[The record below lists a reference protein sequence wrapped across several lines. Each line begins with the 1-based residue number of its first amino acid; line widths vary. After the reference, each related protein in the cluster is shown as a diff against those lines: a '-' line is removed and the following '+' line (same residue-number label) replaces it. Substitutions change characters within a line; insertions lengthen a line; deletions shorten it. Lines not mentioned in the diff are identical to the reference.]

1 MCHVY
6 GLFWFCFAPVPVV
19 LFGHVPFLVNII
31 DYSSFSLIMI
41 PDYPVYIS
49 SCFHCVPWSDL
60 LFTCVCALLML
71 DYSPVLSSLRTV
83 TFFRACLMLPARH
96 TVTM

>member
-1 MCHVY
+1 MCITFMVS
-6 GLFWFCFAPVPVV
+6 FAPVTVPVS
-19 LFGHVPFLVNII
+19 LFGDVPFLVNII

-49 SCFHCVPWSDL
+49 SCFLRVPWSDL
-60 LFTCVCALLML
+60 LFTCVCALLKL

-83 TFFRACLMLPARH
+83 KFIRACLMLPARH